1 MYIAIVIDYFAEEDV
16 YENGCIGN
24 GFSKGNDFPFSG
36 VKPFESCKDLLEY
49 LKANTYGTCSFGFQ
63 EPYEENPSEKIVR
76 ISFYEDIKGNA
87 VYENDSIWEEWKKG
101 KARLWL
107 CDITISVRKVEFMN
121 FENELEEAG
130 FEAI

>member
-1 MYIAIVIDYFAEEDV
+1 MYIARVIDYTAEEDV
-16 YENGCIGN
+16 YENGCTGSYV
-24 GFSKGNDFPFSG
+24 SKGNDYPFSG
-36 VKPFESCKDLLEY
+36 DKTFESCKDLLEY
-49 LKANTYGTCSFGFQ
+49 LKASTYGDCYFGFQ

-76 ISFYEDIKGNA
+76 ISFYEDIEGNA
-87 VYENDSIWEEWKKG
+87 VYKNDSIWEEWKKG

-107 CDITISVRKVEFMN
+107 CDIIISVRKVEFMN